1 MNNNFE
7 IYSAGILPY
16 TIYRNNLYFLLGRDY
31 DQKWS
36 DFGGRVEPKDKYDPE
51 ITAIREFNE
60 ESLGAILDIDYL
72 KKIIRQKK
80 YIKIIS
86 TTNSGHNYYMYL
98 IKIQYLEIIKLKFMS
113 TKNFLNTIPHLDK
126 KYKEKNDIRW
136 VSVET
141 IENSLNNK
149 AWILLRNV
157 FFNTF
162 KNNLE
167 EIKTK
172 CNLF

>member
-1 MNNNFE
+1 MNNSIFE

-16 TIYRNNLYFLLGRDY
+16 AIYKNNIYFLLGRDY

-36 DFGGRVEPKDKYDPE
+36 DFGGRVEPNDKCEPE
-51 ITAIREFNE
+51 NTAIREFYE
-60 ESLGAILDIDYL
+60 ESLGSILDLDYV

-80 YIKIIS
+80 YDKIIS
-86 TTNSGHNYYMYL
+86 TTNSGYKYYMFI
-98 IKIQYLEIIKLKFMS
+98 IKIQYNELIKIKFNS
-113 TKNFLNTIPHLDK
+113 TKLFLNSISNLDK

-136 VSVET
+136 VSIET

-162 KNNLE
+162 KNNID
-167 EIKTK
+167 EIKRITI
-172 CNLF
+172 